1 MKRHLVV
8 VMAVAAVVLSAS
20 PLLASQTQPD
30 PADFALETALEIRV
44 LPNSL
49 LLVVYADP
57 GKDVGHHATLHRVY
71 ATLPAPA
78 DPSYAASDEVALTL
92 YTTSDGSVSYV
103 VGTNA
108 LFYGDQLEDDGFPGR
123 IWEDP
128 MEDGLNGNEIFI
140 DRDLSRFPEFAQ
152 AGETSL

>member
-1 MKRHLVV
+1 MERRLAI
-8 VMAVAAVVLSAS
+8 VMALAALLFAT
-20 PLLASQTQPD
+20 PLLASQAQPD
-30 PADFALETALEIRV
+30 PSDFALEATLDIRL

-57 GKDVGHHATLHRVY
+57 GKEVGQRATLHRVY
-71 ATLPAPA
+71 AILPAPSE
-78 DPSYAASDEVALTL
+78 PSYPAEDDVALTL
-92 YTTSDGSVSYV
+92 YTTGDGSVSYV
-103 VGTNA
+103 AGTHA

-128 MEDGLNGNEIFI
+128 LEDGLNGNEIFI
-140 DRDLSRFPEFAQ
+140 DRDVFLFSGLAQ

>member
-1 MKRHLVV
+1 MKRRLAIVV
-8 VMAVAAVVLSAS
+8 ALAVVLFAS
-20 PLLASQTQPD
+20 PLRASQTQPD
-30 PADFALETALEIRV
+30 PSDFALETTLEIRL

-57 GKDVGHHATLHRVY
+57 GKEVGQRATLHRVY
-71 ATLPAPA
+71 AILPAPA
-78 DPSYAASDEVALTL
+78 EPSYPAEDDVALTL

-103 VGTNA
+103 AGTHA
-108 LFYGDQLEDDGFPGR
+108 LFYGDQLEEDGFPGR

-128 MEDGLNGNEIFI
+128 LEDGLNGNEIFI
-140 DRDLSRFPEFAQ
+140 DRDFFLFSGLAQ